1 MTAETLR
8 EHKDTAAQLF
18 AEGRLEEALA
28 EYQHVAKSA
37 PEDLASRQKVAELL
51 QRLGRKKEAV
61 DTYETVA
68 IAWARQGW
76 LLRAI
81 ALCKVI
87 LQFDPGHGRTQQMLA
102 ELYSRR
108 LAPRPRLTPAP
119 VVAPPVAAP
128 AHARSVEPVAPE
140 SPPRHPL
147 FSQLDEAAFL
157 AVMEQLEL
165 KTFEPGAT
173 IVTEGEPGT
182 AMFALVEGRVDVVRQ
197 LQGGQRRKVASLGEG
212 NFFGEMAL
220 LSEGPRLA
228 SVVAA
233 ERATVLVLT
242 REQVEGVVRRH
253 PSVGEV
259 LRSFHQ
265 ERVLA
270 NVLRSNPL
278 LSALTPAQREAA
290 VRDFQLQTV
299 PANQMLLTQG
309 QPGEALYLILR
320 GQCRVSHRHPDGHE
334 SQYPVLREGDL
345 FGELSVL
352 LGLPATATVST
363 FSPCT
368 LLRLERQSVERHIL
382 VQPGVREALSRLS
395 SERLQ
400 RTARLLS
407 GHELYEGDQRV

>member
-8 EHKDTAAQLF
+8 EHKDRAAQLF
-18 AEGRLEEALA
+18 ASGRLEEALA
-28 EYQHVAKSA
+28 EYQYVVRAA

-61 DTYETVA
+61 DTYESVA

-87 LQFDPGHGRTQQMLA
+87 LQFEPGHGRTQRMLA
-102 ELYSRR
+102 ELYARR
-108 LAPRPRLTPAP
+108 MAPTPRLTPAP
-119 VVAPPVAAP
+119 VPVASAPPP
-128 AHARSVEPVAPE
+128 EPVAPE
-140 SPPRHPL
+140 SLPRIPL
-147 FSQLDEAAFL
+147 FSQLGQEAFL
-157 AVMEQLEL
+157 AVMEEL
-165 KTFEPGAT
+165 ALKSFEPGAT
-173 IVTEGEPGT
+173 IVTEGEPGD
-182 AMFALVEGRVDVVRQ
+182 AMFAIVEGRVDVVRQ
-197 LQGGQRRKVASLGEG
+197 LQGGQRRKVASLGDG
-212 NFFGEMAL
+212 DFFGEMAL

-228 SVVAA
+228 GVVAA
-233 ERATVLVLT
+233 ERTSVLVLT
-242 REQVEGVVRRH
+242 REQVERLVHRH

-278 LSALTPAQREAA
+278 LSALTPVQREALA
-290 VRDFQLQTV
+290 QAFQLHTV
-299 PANQMLLTQG
+299 PAGQTLLVQG

-320 GQCRVSHRHPDGHE
+320 GQCRVTHRHPDGHE

-363 FSPCT
+363 ASPCT
-368 LLRLERQSVERHIL
+368 LLRLERQAVERHIL
-382 VQPGVREALSRLS
+382 VQPGMREALSRLS

-407 GHELYEGDQRV
+407 GHELLEGDQRV